1 MAESQILIA
10 DDEPDFR
17 QLLGDMFMSKPWKL
31 HFAAQGVEAL
41 QMLCDLPLDLAILD
55 IYMPGLNGLEV
66 LQRMNQR
73 GVHIPVILVTGF
85 GTREGTLQTA
95 VQAVKEG
102 AVDVVEKPFRQS
114 HLIQTIESRLRQR
127 DSSTNQLVSQL
138 DAHLKDHA
146 FDPQMSL
153 SVLGAQFRITPRY
166 VTELFR
172 KHLKTTFRTRLNAYR
187 IQKAKLLIE
196 STDLPLYDIAEQ
208 CGFKNYRRLTAVFNR
223 EFNMPPRRYREM
235 GF

>member
-1 MAESQILIA
+1 MSEPQILIA
-10 DDEPDFR
+10 DDEVDFR
-17 QLLGDMFMSKPWKL
+17 HLLGDMFTSKPWKL
-31 HFAAQGVEAL
+31 HFAGQGDEAL
-41 QMLCDLPLDLAILD
+41 EMLCNLPLDLAILD

-66 LQRMNQR
+66 LQRMNQE

-102 AVDVVEKPFRQS
+102 AVDVVEKPFRQQD
-114 HLIQTIESRLRQR
+114 LIQTVESRLRQR

-138 DAHLKDHA
+138 DAYLKEHA
-146 FDPQMSL
+146 FDSKMSL
-153 SVLGAQFRITPRY
+153 SVLSARFRITPRY

-172 KHLKTTFRTRLNAYR
+172 KYLNTTFRKRLNSYR
-187 IQKAKLLIE
+187 IQKAKHLIE